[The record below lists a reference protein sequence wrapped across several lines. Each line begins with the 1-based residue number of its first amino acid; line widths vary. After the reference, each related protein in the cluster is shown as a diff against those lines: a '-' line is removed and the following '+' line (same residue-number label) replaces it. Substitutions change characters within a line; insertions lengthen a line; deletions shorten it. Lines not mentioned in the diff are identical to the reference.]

1 MSDGRGGGG
10 VGVRRVRSGSR
21 RSGRTWPDRRL
32 PGVTEKRTSSEQ
44 GSEQGG
50 QQGTEPGRPA
60 LPATSW
66 AVLGLLSFG
75 EELSGYDLK
84 KWSDWSL
91 RFFYWSP
98 SFSQIYGEL
107 KRLEKVGYVTSRMV
121 AQETGSRDKRVY
133 AITGDGMDAVRTWA
147 REAPVEPPVLKHGV
161 MLRIWLGHLLET
173 QQMRDVLGTHR
184 EYAEKMR
191 QRAEVD
197 IAGAR
202 SEEAWLYPTLTL
214 KWAERYYASERDL
227 ADSMLADLEE
237 LERRRP

>member
-1 MSDGRGGGG
+1 MA
-10 VGVRRVRSGSR
+10 
-21 RSGRTWPDRRL
+21 
-32 PGVTEKRTSSEQ
+32 EKRTSSEQ
-44 GSEQGG
+44 GAGQGG
-50 QQGTEPGRPA
+50 QQDTESGRPV

-121 AQETGSRDKRVY
+121 AQETGNRDKRIY
-133 AITGDGMDAVRTWA
+133 AITADGMEAVRAWA

-161 MLRIWLGHLLET
+161 MLRIWLGHLLEA
-173 QQMRDVLGTHR
+173 QQMRDVLGAHR

-202 SEEAWLYPTLTL
+202 DEEAWAYPTLTL